1 MNVTVLTF
9 CLLWDDLY
17 VTVVAIAR
25 VCKAHISITC
35 VSHVLRSLQTSHS
48 VALTQHELDVSVF
61 FFFLALCSISSDHVS
76 KSVHH
81 KMECEGQRSQ
91 DRGCQMKSKKDKP
104 GLVGYVYN
112 PGT

>member
-61 FFFLALCSISSDHVS
+61 FFLGPQIIFFLLLTFGPYILNCLVPFIKAPIGDGTVDVAETKISRA
-76 KSVHH
+76 KY
-81 KMECEGQRSQ
+81 
-91 DRGCQMKSKKDKP
+91 RGP
-104 GLVGYVYN
+104 GI
-112 PGT
+112 